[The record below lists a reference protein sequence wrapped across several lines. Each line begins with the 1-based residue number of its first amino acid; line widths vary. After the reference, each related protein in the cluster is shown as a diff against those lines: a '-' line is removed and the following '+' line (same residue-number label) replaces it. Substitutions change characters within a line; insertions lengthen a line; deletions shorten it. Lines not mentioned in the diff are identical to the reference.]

1 MKRMRL
7 ILGLICIVLSL
18 QLNSQNYKTHTV
30 KAGESIEDIAKTY
43 LVTPF
48 DIYALNPDAKSE
60 LRPGAT
66 LIIPNS
72 KVKNEPVQEEIRELI
87 GYKKHKVKRKETLYS
102 LSKTYG
108 VTEEEIKKANRFLYA
123 ENLKRGDRIRIPKYR
138 TIINKQTL
146 SNTVKKYTVLPKEGK
161 WRIAY
166 KFGITVEELESLNP
180 NMNEVIQPGDQLNV
194 PNISTKEE
202 KAIDTTYRY
211 YEVQPKEGFY
221 RLNIKLGLNQE
232 ELEALNPELK
242 EGGLKSGMVLKIP
255 ANATSTVSTNAVE
268 TTELIDNLKNFKTK
282 KIAMMLPFQ
291 LHRIDTDS
299 VQETKELI
307 RNRKLLSVVLD
318 FYAGALM
325 AIDSAK
331 QLGISTDLKVLD
343 TRYQAAKTRELLES
357 NDFSDYDAV
366 IGPMNSDAFD
376 RVARALRGE
385 KVPVIAALNKPNEVY
400 TNVFQTIPED
410 KLLAKAMLDFVKA
423 DSTKNNVV
431 IISDLKHV
439 PVSSK
444 LKAEFPLAKQIY
456 SRKDKKSG
464 KDGFFI
470 YPLDLENVFSPGKTI
485 VFLETDSNP
494 FASSVISM
502 LNGLVNED
510 VEIVLTTLDKN
521 SAFEGKNIDNGHLSN
536 LKFHYPSVNRAF
548 EEAKSKSF
556 EKAYRKTYGVSPSKY
571 ACRGFD
577 VTLDILLRL
586 ASGEDLFE
594 ASSSDIATEHV
605 ENKFRYTKALFGG
618 YTNEELYIVKYDNF
632 NIVKAN

>member
-108 VTEEEIKKANRFLYA
+108 VTQEEIKKANRFLYA

-255 ANATSTVSTNAVE
+255 ANATSTVSTDAVE
-268 TTELIDNLKNFKTK
+268 TTELVDNLKNFKTK

-376 RVARALRGE
+376 RVARALRSE

-439 PVSSK
+439 PVSSQ

-586 ASGEDLFE
+586 ASGDDLFE
-594 ASSSDIATEHV
+594 ASSSDVATEHV

-632 NIVKAN
+632 NIIKAN

>member
-255 ANATSTVSTNAVE
+255 ANATSTVVTHAIE
-268 TTELIDNLKNFKTK
+268 TTELVDNLKNFKTK

-343 TRYQAAKTRELLES
+343 TRYQAAKTRELLEG

-366 IGPMNSDAFD
+366 IGPMNSEAFD
-376 RVARALRGE
+376 RVARELRGE

-556 EKAYRKTYGVSPSKY
+556 EKAYRKAYGVSPSKY

-586 ASGEDLFE
+586 ASGDDLFE
-594 ASSSDIATEHV
+594 ASSSDVATEHV

-632 NIVKAN
+632 NIIKAN

>member
-1 MKRMRL
+1 
-7 ILGLICIVLSL
+7 
-18 QLNSQNYKTHTV
+18 
-30 KAGESIEDIAKTY
+30 
-43 LVTPF
+43 
-48 DIYALNPDAKSE
+48 
-60 LRPGAT
+60 
-66 LIIPNS
+66 
-72 KVKNEPVQEEIRELI
+72 
-87 GYKKHKVKRKETLYS
+87 
-102 LSKTYG
+102 
-108 VTEEEIKKANRFLYA
+108 
-123 ENLKRGDRIRIPKYR
+123 
-138 TIINKQTL
+138 
-146 SNTVKKYTVLPKEGK
+146 
-161 WRIAY
+161 
-166 KFGITVEELESLNP
+166 
-180 NMNEVIQPGDQLNV
+180 
-194 PNISTKEE
+194 
-202 KAIDTTYRY
+202 
-211 YEVQPKEGFY
+211 
-221 RLNIKLGLNQE
+221 
-232 ELEALNPELK
+232 
-242 EGGLKSGMVLKIP
+242 
-255 ANATSTVSTNAVE
+255 
-268 TTELIDNLKNFKTK
+268 
-282 KIAMMLPFQ
+282 MMLPFQ

-343 TRYQAAKTRELLES
+343 TRYQAAKTRELLEG

-366 IGPMNSDAFD
+366 IGPMNSEAFD
-376 RVARALRGE
+376 RVARELRGE

-556 EKAYRKTYGVSPSKY
+556 EKAYRKAYGVSPSKY